1 MLFKVLREK
10 FINHKGEKIKKDET
24 FFIDETNYNLKSF
37 YKSRVKDGDIKEIVE
52 KTQKDTKK
60 PTIIN
65 KTEEK

>member
-37 YKSRVKDGDIKEIVE
+37 YKRRVKDGDIKEIVE
-52 KTQKDTKK
+52 KNTKRHE
-60 PTIIN
+60 
-65 KTEEK
+65 KTNNN